1 MVLFLSLM
9 VIVILGPF
17 VLVGILWPIFD
28 KNFVDKMVEETK
40 NNPERPKYKT
50 KSHWWYCSHDWRY
63 YAAKNGFGPKNYK

>member
-40 NNPERPKYKT
+40 NNPERVKRGERFNWRYTSKG
-50 KSHWWYCSHDWRY
+50 WRY
-63 YAAKNGFGPKNYK
+63 YAAKSGFGPRKYK